1 MIILKQKLS
10 LKNSKIKMVV
20 PSRRSKMIQ
29 NFMKI
34 QEKEKNESTKKI
46 ESKKINS
53 EEHKERIEMLKKLG
67 LIKKD

>member
-1 MIILKQKLS
+1 

>member
-1 MIILKQKLS
+1 
-10 LKNSKIKMVV
+10 
-20 PSRRSKMIQ
+20 
-29 NFMKI
+29 MKI